1 MQLVGVLGFLTLG
14 LSAATTVVPRNN
26 VIRKGNFEAQIPRVI
41 GGKPAGADEF
51 KSTAYIEMID
61 SYSEGGICTGS
72 LIAPN
77 VVLTAAHCTYIDL
90 TSQFIAADFQ
100 VGFTH
105 TMPDPKVIY
114 KGYSVS
120 KVIAHPKFSMRN
132 LVDDVAL
139 LILNET
145 IPSSVASPIK
155 IYDGKFYLE
164 TPLRAAGFG
173 ITDPHNETSV
183 PTELMAVDL
192 AVGNTTLCAQNSDT
206 YTSKSQI
213 CTDGTA
219 GKDTCQGDSGGPLV
233 TPTDNKE
240 DSIALLGLTSYG
252 TVSLGN
258 PTGLCAAKG
267 SSGFYTYIAPY
278 LSWIAENADL
288 DAKSISVTN
297 KTSSGTSVNGSGSTK
312 HSDDKSDSNDKSE
325 TGKEIDTEEED
336 ETKNDSDSD
345 DSENNQAE
353 SPKDVPISDA
363 VAIQLSMTAI
373 GIAALT
379 MFF

>member
-1 MQLVGVLGFLTLG
+1 MQLVSVLGFLTLG
-14 LSAATTVVPRNN
+14 LSAATTVVPRDNT
-26 VIRKGNFEAQIPRVI
+26 IRKGNFEAQIPRVI
-41 GGKPAGADEF
+41 GGKPASADEF
-51 KSTAYIEMID
+51 KSTAYIEMFD
-61 SYSEGGICTGS
+61 GRSEGGVCTGS

-77 VVLTAAHCTYIDL
+77 VVLTAAHCTHKDV
-90 TSQFIAADFQ
+90 TTNFVAADFQ

-120 KVIAHPKFSMRN
+120 KVIAHPKFSMRD
-132 LVDDVAL
+132 LVDDIAL
-139 LILNET
+139 LFLNET
-145 IPSSVASPIK
+145 IPSSVAPPIK

-173 ITDPHNETSV
+173 ITDPRNETSV

-192 AVGNTTLCAQNSDT
+192 AVGNTTLCAQNSET

-213 CTDGTA
+213 CTDGTE

-278 LSWIAENADL
+278 LSWIVENSDL

-297 KTSSGTSVNGSGSTK
+297 KTSSGTPVNGSGSTK
-312 HSDDKSDSNDKSE
+312 HNDDKSESDDESE
-325 TGKEIDTEEED
+325 TVKEVDTEEE
-336 ETKNDSDSD
+336 EEVNNGSDSD
-345 DSENNQAE
+345 DNENNHAE
-353 SPKDVPISDA
+353 SPKDAPISGA
-363 VAIQLSMTAI
+363 VAIQLSMSAI
-373 GIAALT
+373 GVAALA
-379 MFF
+379 MFN